1 MFRSLK
7 LGLLSSIDD
16 RGLEE
21 LMVCLCI
28 GETAAAGGV
37 LTGLGLRGVLE
48 IAVAAATAAAAA
60 VGLP

>member
-16 RGLEE
+16 RGLE